1 MNNNN
6 NEKCSVCICLNEDFN
21 TLIFCCLVGKTPAE
35 SLSDSDS
42 YCFSEPTANC
52 TFTDEDSI
60 CYHHEKFYLSHFE
73 NLQQYCSDPWKQH
86 SKQIISI
93 YESLILKLPKN

>member
-1 MNNNN
+1 MNN
-6 NEKCSVCICLNEDFN
+6 NEKCSVCISLHEDCN
-21 TLIFCCLVGKTPAE
+21 ALTLCCLIGKTPVE
-35 SLSDSDS
+35 SLSFSDS

>member
-1 MNNNN
+1 MKNAVSA
-6 NEKCSVCICLNEDFN
+6 SVC
-21 TLIFCCLVGKTPAE
+21 KTPVE
-35 SLSDSDS
+35 FIGDSDS

-73 NLQQYCSDPWKQH
+73 NLQR
-86 SKQIISI
+86 
-93 YESLILKLPKN
+93 